1 VARKPH
7 IVIVEDDPDALL
19 MLRMNLEAVGFD
31 TSLAADGGTAIR
43 RILAEHPDVVLLDL
57 MLPVLDGWSVLAELG
72 SQGDAPPIVVCSAR
86 TAPRDRRR
94 AYDMGADVFL
104 AKPFEVPELLEA
116 LRSVLTGPATE
127 ARDLSLEGL
136 LGGAPGVSPA

>member
-1 VARKPH
+1 MLS
-7 IVIVEDDPDALL
+7 IV
-19 MLRMNLEAVGFD
+19 LRQEGFD
-31 TSLAADGGTAIR
+31 SFVVDRGDEAMEAFHAYR
-43 RILAEHPDVVLLDL
+43 PDVVLLDL

-72 SQGDAPPIVVCSAR
+72 LHRDAPPVVVCSAR

-104 AKPFEVPELLEA
+104 AKPFEVPELLDA
-116 LRSVLTGPATE
+116 LRSVLTRPSTE
-127 ARDLSLEGL
+127 SRDLSLDGL